1 MERRKIAA
9 ELVIRDL
16 SQQGPCNG
24 GGRYVTAHR
33 HKPVPGG
40 HVLFVSGPEDAIT
53 QVQLTDPTYT
63 LRSSTTHGHSLNGA
77 GSHPTPET
85 STLLQLL
92 TGALTVPCGGSLD
105 FAIALDWFNR
115 IDNGATAG
123 LTDLADLVHRG
134 KHLYTPLGDVQNL
147 RGVGCAVVDEI
158 AEFVG
163 QHPLLKSV
171 DAIAAPPGHD
181 PKALSFGSRVAAGVA
196 IRRSVPLVRCASP
209 QEFRAPI
216 RSLEFSARAGV
227 VRGQFRCPDD
237 VSGQRI
243 LIVDDVYASG
253 ATVEET
259 ARALRAAGASQVVS
273 IAAIRTMEFEL
284 GHVTKEFAVE
294 RLVADLALARTA
306 ASDARLTGQVP
317 IPGMPLPD
325 DDDWTF

>member
-16 SQQGPCNG
+16 SQRGPCNAG
-24 GGRYVTAHR
+24 GGYVTAHR
-33 HKPVPGG
+33 HDPAPGG
-40 HVLFVSGPEDAIT
+40 HVLLVSGPEGAIT
-53 QVQLTDPTYT
+53 QVRLTDPTYAV
-63 LRSSTTHGHSLNGA
+63 RHSTTHGHALDGRGTRPA
-77 GSHPTPET
+77 PQT
-85 STLLQLL
+85 STLLELL

-105 FAIALDWFNR
+105 FAIALDWFNK
-115 IDNGATAG
+115 IDNGAIAG

-158 AEFVG
+158 ATFVG
-163 QHPLLKSV
+163 QHPLLKAA

-181 PKALSFGSRVAAGVA
+181 PTTLSFGSRVAAGVA
-196 IRRSVPLVRCASP
+196 MRRGVPLVRCRSR

-216 RSLEFSARAGV
+216 RSLEFSARAEVLG
-227 VRGQFRCPDD
+227 GQFRCPDD
-237 VSGQRI
+237 IAGQRI

-253 ATVEET
+253 ATAEET

-273 IAAIRTMEFEL
+273 IAAVRTMEFEL
-284 GHVTKEFAVE
+284 GHVTKEFAEE
-294 RLVADLALARTA
+294 RLRADLALATTA
-306 ASDARLTGQVP
+306 ATAGRLTKEVR
-317 IPGMPLPD
+317 IPGVPLPE

>member
-1 MERRKIAA
+1 M
-9 ELVIRDL
+9 VVRDL
-16 SQQGPCNG
+16 SQQGPCNAG
-24 GGRYVTAHR
+24 GGYITAHR
-33 HKPVPGG
+33 HDPEPGG
-40 HVLFVSGPEDAIT
+40 HVLLVSGPEGAIT
-53 QVQLTDPTYT
+53 QVRLTDPTYA
-63 LRSSTTHGHSLNGA
+63 LRSSTTHGYALDGKGIRPA
-77 GSHPTPET
+77 PQT
-85 STLLQLL
+85 STLLELL

-105 FAIALDWFNR
+105 FAIALDWFNK

-123 LTDLADLVHRG
+123 LTNFADLVHRG

-163 QHPLLKSV
+163 QHPLLKAV

-181 PKALSFGSRVAAGVA
+181 PTTLSFGSRVAAGVA
-196 IRRSVPLVRCASP
+196 KRRNIPLVRCASP

-216 RSLEFSARAGV
+216 RSLAFSARAQALG
-227 VRGQFRCPDD
+227 GQFRCPDD

-253 ATVEET
+253 ATAEET

-284 GHVTKEFAVE
+284 GHVTKEFAE
-294 RLVADLALARTA
+294 ARLLADLALARTA
-306 ASDARLTGQVP
+306 ATDARPLDPVSM
-317 IPGMPLPD
+317 PGMPHPD

>member
-1 MERRKIAA
+1 VNGSRA

-24 GGRYVTAHR
+24 GGRYVTAH
-33 HKPVPGG
+33 HHEPAPDG
-40 HVLFVSGPEDAIT
+40 HVLFVSGPEGAVT
-53 QVQLTDPTYT
+53 QVRLTDPTYT
-63 LRSSTTHGHSLNGA
+63 LKSSTLHSHSVRGK
-77 GSHPTPET
+77 GRHPTPET
-85 STLLQLL
+85 STLLELL
-92 TGALTVPCGGSLD
+92 SGALTVPYGGSLD

-115 IDNGATAG
+115 IVEGAIAD
-123 LTDLADLVHRG
+123 LTDLADRVHRG

-147 RGVGCAVVDEI
+147 KEVGGAVVDEM

-181 PKALSFGSRVAAGVA
+181 PNVLSFGSRVAAGVA
-196 IRRSVPLVRCASP
+196 MRRDIPLVRCTSP
-209 QEFRAPI
+209 QAFRDPI
-216 RSLEFSARAGV
+216 RSLAFSARAGTLG
-227 VRGQFRCPDD
+227 GQFRCSDD

-259 ARALRAAGASQVVS
+259 ARALRAAGASHVAS

-284 GHVTKEFAVE
+284 GHVTKEFAEE
-294 RLVADLALARTA
+294 RLLADLALARTA
-306 ASDARLTGQVP
+306 APNARPLDPVST
-317 IPGMPLPD
+317 PGMPHPD

>member
-1 MERRKIAA
+1 MGRRKIAA
-9 ELVIRDL
+9 ELIIRDL
-16 SQQGPCNG
+16 SQQGPCNAG
-24 GGRYVTAHR
+24 GGYVTAHR
-33 HKPVPGG
+33 HDPAPGG
-40 HVLFVSGPEDAIT
+40 HVLFVSGPEGAIT
-53 QVQLTDPTYT
+53 QVRLTDPTYT
-63 LRSSTTHGHSLNGA
+63 LRSSTTHGHALNGT
-77 GSHPTPET
+77 GIRPTPQT
-85 STLLQLL
+85 TTLLELL

-105 FAIALDWFNR
+105 FAIALDWFNK
-115 IDNGATAG
+115 IDNCTTAG

-163 QHPLLKSV
+163 QHPLLKAV

-181 PKALSFGSRVAAGVA
+181 PTALSFGSRVAAGVA
-196 IRRSVPLVRCASP
+196 MRRGVPLVRCASS

-227 VRGQFRCPDD
+227 LGGKFRCPDD
-237 VSGQRI
+237 VSGYRI

-253 ATVEET
+253 ATAEET

-284 GHVTKEFAVE
+284 GHVTKKYAEE
-294 RLVADLALARTA
+294 RLLADLALARTA
-306 ASDARLTGQVP
+306 ATDARLPDQVR
-317 IPGMPLPD
+317 IPGMPRPD
-325 DDDWTF
+325 DEDWTF